1 MVVDG
6 SIAPGKEEAIIVM
19 DEIIHQLI
27 SPQVIQQ
34 QQTSEKSLVMK
45 ITSQV
50 FKTTQAYVAHSVTV
64 WHCRRASGQNK
75 CRQDQPTPSMIQEA
89 SLHSRKND
97 KIDRPLFL
105 LCFF

>member
-45 ITSQV
+45 RCQV
-50 FKTTQAYVAHSVTV
+50 FKTTQA
-64 WHCRRASGQNK
+64 
-75 CRQDQPTPSMIQEA
+75 
-89 SLHSRKND
+89 
-97 KIDRPLFL
+97 
-105 LCFF
+105 